1 MHFTKGGNQHA
12 VYAAKSAHIYLKELE
27 KFLDFKIEDKLHFII
42 YNSQSKFR
50 QSNIGLSNDI
60 SSNIGGTARI
70 DGEKIFL
77 YFNGNHNDF
86 VNQIKRLISK

>member
-60 SSNIGGTARI
+60 SSNI
-70 DGEKIFL
+70 EVPFEPEM
-77 YFNGNHNDF
+77 
-86 VNQIKRLISK
+86 